1 MREQLEKPTWLEMT
15 WAGRFLPMAL
25 QHTPPGLP
33 KKNSPSVTQSVSIRE
48 SLQLINSPITFQ
60 INMHFNY
67 FPVFNWT
74 GTHNVGEVSKED
86 YDNCT
91 TVHLVDEIQ
100 QISPAT
106 FTLDSNGSRFFIC
119 TVDSHCERGQKVT
132 INIGEYSFASS
143 MTVSSMS
150 AIFSILTL
158 LFISSYYL

>member
-1 MREQLEKPTWLEMT
+1 MGSSLGLIGFFIIIAGVFERTTGETYMVGDDLGWTIPPHGASTYST
-15 WAGRFLPMAL
+15 WAAEKEF
-25 QHTPPGLP
+25 
-33 KKNSPSVTQSVSIRE
+33 SIGDT
-48 SLQLINSPITFQ
+48 I
-60 INMHFNY
+60 
-67 FPVFNWT
+67 VFNWT

-86 YDNCT
+86 YDKCT